1 MGKNIKTVKKE
12 KRKPRKWL
20 WEGLLQE
27 SSVNILVGQQSRGKS
42 MLATGLIKE
51 MLKSRGG
58 QTYLGRGVH
67 PAKILYIS
75 TEMQEDMLVQRLA
88 DVGVDGRM
96 KNINKRLFFYYNTQ
110 PTFADIEREIAECEP
125 DLVIVDIFGALFNGE
140 NLDINSY
147 DDLNRV
153 VSKLKSFNK
162 AFLLV
167 HHMNKLNK
175 SMGSTGTL
183 SAMDTR
189 LEMLETDRDFDEN
202 YNVII
207 YQTIH
212 AYGKAIQ
219 DQYINV
225 AFKYPEFTL
234 AETEEAAEL
243 DKPLSRLV
251 EVVILAAAN
260 KNGDTYLEGT
270 YQEIAAQARMVEK
283 YQFNPK
289 RLGALL
295 RMNEDTLK
303 QNNIYFETKRKT
315 KGYTVKIWYDPAGSE
330 EPVKYFEEDNDDE
343 TIDLSFADDL
353 YFSFDAAGNL
363 IEEKK

>member
-12 KRKPRKWL
+12 RKRPRKWL

-27 SSVNILVGQQSRGKS
+27 NSVNILVGQQSRGKS

-96 KNINKRLFFYYNTQ
+96 RNINRRLFFYYNTQ
-110 PTFADIEREIAECEP
+110 PTLADIEREIAECDP
-125 DLVIVDIFGALFNGE
+125 SFIIVDILGSLIAAE

-147 DDLNRV
+147 DDLNRLV
-153 VSKLKSFNK
+153 ARLKTFNK
-162 AFLLV
+162 AFLLI
-167 HHMNKLNK
+167 HHMNKNNK

-189 LEMLETDRDFDEN
+189 IEMLETDRDFDEN
-202 YNVII
+202 GNVVI
-207 YQTIH
+207 YQNIH
-212 AYGKAIQ
+212 AYGKAVQ
-219 DQYINV
+219 DKYINV
-225 AFKYPEFTL
+225 AFNYPEFTL
-234 AETEEAAEL
+234 ASEEEIEEL
-243 DKPLSRLV
+243 DKPLAKLMQQ
-251 EVVILAAAN
+251 VILASLNA
-260 KNGDTYLEGT
+260 KEGELPGYEGT
-270 YQEIAAQARMVEK
+270 FQEVAAKCQLLEK

-295 RMNEDTLK
+295 
-303 QNNIYFETKRKT
+303 
-315 KGYTVKIWYDPAGSE
+315 
-330 EPVKYFEEDNDDE
+330 
-343 TIDLSFADDL
+343 
-353 YFSFDAAGNL
+353 
-363 IEEKK
+363 